1 MSDMNDNKKTA
12 IITGASAGLGIE
24 FFKAVDST
32 CDDISEIWVIARR
45 LDRLQS
51 LRSEHGKTVVP
62 ISCDLTDDNAL
73 VSLQK
78 IMAERKP
85 NVALLI
91 NNAGFG
97 RLGDVAELD
106 MLLQKQ
112 MIALNC
118 GGLTAVTAMTLK
130 YMQKGSTIINVSS
143 IASFQ
148 PNPRMTVYS
157 STKAFVSSFT
167 DGLRYELKGRG
178 INVFAVCP
186 GPMETEFLP
195 VAGISKG
202 ASKQF
207 DTLPRCNATEV
218 AMKSVKYARKGRH
231 SYTNKFLFKLYRV
244 LAKLL
249 PHRIT
254 ISWGKC

>member
-1 MSDMNDNKKTA
+1 MKKIA
-12 IITGASAGLGIE
+12 LITGASAGLGTE
-24 FFKAVDST
+24 FFKAVDML
-32 CDDISEIWVIARR
+32 CDDIDEIWVVARR
-45 LDRLQS
+45 LERLQAMTS
-51 LRSEHGKTVVP
+51 QHGKSVVP
-62 ISCDLTDDNAL
+62 VSCDLSDDRALDDLSRTLENANPDI
-73 VSLQK
+73 V
-78 IMAERKP
+78 
-85 NVALLI
+85 LLI

-97 RLGDVAELD
+97 KLGDVAELD
-106 MLLQKQ
+106 PLVQKQ

-118 GGLTAVTAMTLK
+118 GGLTALTAMSLK
-130 YMQKGSTIINVSS
+130 YMHKGAAIINVSS

-167 DGLRYELKGRG
+167 DGLRYELKDRG

-195 VAGISKG
+195 VAGIGKG

-207 DTLPRCNATEV
+207 DTLPRCNAAEV
-218 AMKSVKYARKGRH
+218 ATKSVIYARKGRH
-231 SYTNKFLFKLYRV
+231 SYTNKFIFKLYRV
-244 LAKLL
+244 LAKIL

>member
-1 MSDMNDNKKTA
+1 MNKIA
-12 IITGASAGLGIE
+12 VITGASAGLGVE
-24 FFKAVDST
+24 FFKAVDSL
-32 CDDISEIWVIARR
+32 CDDIGEIWVIARR
-45 LDRLQS
+45 LDRLCALQS
-51 LRSEHGKTVVP
+51 SHGKTVVP
-62 ISCDLTDDNAL
+62 LSFDLSDDKAL
-73 VSLQK
+73 EAYA
-78 IMAERKP
+78 AELAARKP
-85 NVALLI
+85 DVALLI

-97 RLGDVAELD
+97 KLGNVDELD
-106 MLLQKQ
+106 PLVQKQ

-118 GGLTAVTAMTLK
+118 GGLTAVTAMTLG
-130 YMQKGSTIINVSS
+130 YMHKGATVINVSS

-167 DGLRYELKGRG
+167 DGLRYELKGKG

-195 VAGISKG
+195 VAGIGDG

-207 DTLPRCNATEV
+207 DTLPRCNAAEV
-218 AMKSVKYARKGRH
+218 AAKSVIYARKGRH

-244 LAKLL
+244 LAKIL